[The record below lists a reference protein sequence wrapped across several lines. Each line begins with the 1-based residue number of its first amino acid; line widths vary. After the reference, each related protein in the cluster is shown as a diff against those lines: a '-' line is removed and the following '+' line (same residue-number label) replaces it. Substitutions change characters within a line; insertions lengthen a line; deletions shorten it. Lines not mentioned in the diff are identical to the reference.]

1 MKEHDVESYL
11 KRQVKARNGLCWKW
25 VSPGL
30 RGVPD
35 QIVMFPGVICFV
47 ELKAPGEL
55 PRPQQVLRHNDLTS
69 MGFQVEVVD
78 DYRGVDKLVNALC
91 LESLG

>member
-1 MKEHDVESYL
+1 MKENDVEQYL
-11 KRQVKARNGLCWKW
+11 KKQVKAKNGLCWKW

-69 MGFQVEVVD
+69 MGFRVEVVD
-78 DYRGVDKLVNALC
+78 DYRGVDKLLNALC